1 MQSKATKVITR
12 ILAALLSVL
21 LVLVGITLPLYASL
35 SAMLE
40 TKTLV
45 KVVKKLDVKEFLKAD
60 ADIDDALEDSDLS
73 TTLVDALSKSA
84 VADEL
89 LEIYTED
96 ISNALEEN
104 GKPAQLD
111 KTKLL
116 ALAEE
121 HMDELYELAKID
133 MTKTISK
140 EDFAKRLRK
149 ELEKKADDYLQ
160 SLPKPQEVKELMT
173 SETVSSFTEVFA
185 NQTVII
191 VLAVATALFA
201 GLVYLCRFRKGKGFF
216 WLMIDAAVCGG
227 ILLILYFSITNTA
240 VTTLL
245 TALMPVPTTLVSAV
259 VSVYGEGLLLGG
271 LLYIAAMAL
280 CLAAWLL
287 CRRKFGTKAE

>member
-140 EDFAKRLRK
+140 EDFAKLLRK

-173 SETVSSFTEVFA
+173 SETGSSFTEVFA

-227 ILLILYFSITNTA
+227 ILLILYFSITNAA

-271 LLYIAAMAL
+271 LLYLAAMAL

>member
-140 EDFAKRLRK
+140 EDFAKLLRK

-245 TALMPVPTTLVSAV
+245 TALMPVPTSLVSAV

-271 LLYIAAMAL
+271 LLYLAAMAL